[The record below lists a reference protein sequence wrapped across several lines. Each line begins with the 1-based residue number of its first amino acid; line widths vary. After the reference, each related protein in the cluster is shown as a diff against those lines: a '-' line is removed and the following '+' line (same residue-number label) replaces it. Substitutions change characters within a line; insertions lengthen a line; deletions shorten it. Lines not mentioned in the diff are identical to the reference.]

1 MATLEAMSSHHNFSP
16 EALGDLAIG
25 SDAGEIDG
33 PVWSVS
39 DRGTAGALDR
49 VAQIPARLF
58 RLGLTRVL

>member
-1 MATLEAMSSHHNFSP
+1 MATLEAMSSHHNFRP

-39 DRGTAGALDR
+39 DRGTVGALDR

-58 RLGLTRVL
+58 RLGPTRVL

>member
-1 MATLEAMSSHHNFSP
+1 MATLEAMSSHHNFRP

-39 DRGTAGALDR
+39 DRGTAGA
-49 VAQIPARLF
+49 F
-58 RLGLTRVL
+58 RSSRADGGPHLGLTRVL

>member
-1 MATLEAMSSHHNFSP
+1 MALEAMSSHHNFRP
-16 EALGDLAIG
+16 EALGDLGIG
-25 SDAGEIDG
+25 SDAGEING

-49 VAQIPARLF
+49 VAQIPALF

>member
-1 MATLEAMSSHHNFSP
+1 MRSAEGMATLEAMSSHHNFRP

-39 DRGTAGALDR
+39 DRGALDR
-49 VAQIPARLF
+49 VAQIAERKYRRPHA
-58 RLGLTRVL
+58 